1 MIYLPFLWS
10 LDFGPG
16 CVYCFLNLH
25 PTSFFPLFFFI
36 RFGLMDKNKNI
47 KKYRSAK
54 GRDLFGHDPFSRDF
68 QPRRIKMFAR
78 RLKQFTWLAMLHLIS
93 DPFRLIEPRLAKL
106 HAGTVSRDSFE
117 HASNAPRSLPFRPI
131 FLVFSPRKKS
141 GKCSVTRCNI

>member
-25 PTSFFPLFFFI
+25 PTPFSHSLFYPF
-36 RFGLMDKNKNI
+36 RVDGQNKNI

-54 GRDLFGHDPFSRDF
+54 GCDLFQRDPISRDF
-68 QPRRIKMFAR
+68 QPRRIKIFAR

-131 FLVFSPRKKS
+131 FLVFSPRKKP